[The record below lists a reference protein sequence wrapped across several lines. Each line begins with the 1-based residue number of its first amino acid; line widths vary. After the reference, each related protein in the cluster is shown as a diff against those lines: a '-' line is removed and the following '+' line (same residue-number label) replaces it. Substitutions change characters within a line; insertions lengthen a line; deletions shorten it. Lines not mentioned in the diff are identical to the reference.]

1 MGCFVTKTRYGVHKR
16 NCSEVSEVNIIMTVK
31 LVDLDSFIHYHEIQ
45 FINRT
50 QDHLF
55 GDITTSSVNK
65 RDTSDLAEHN
75 DDPIMDD
82 IEFTDLAMTDEME
95 GFLKL
100 LGGEQNVDSS
110 TM

>member
-1 MGCFVTKTRYGVHKR
+1 
-16 NCSEVSEVNIIMTVK
+16 MTVK

-45 FINRT
+45 FLHRT

-55 GDITTSSVNK
+55 GDMTTSSANK
-65 RDTSDLAEHN
+65 RNTIDLAEHN

-95 GFLKL
+95 GFLKRECFIIFIICGFL
-100 LGGEQNVDSS
+100 SRRCVVVVVDGSF
-110 TM
+110 